1 MRKILVSTLTA
12 VSICA
17 SALTVTT
24 SAHAEDLTIRWGT
37 SPGYKPFIFKN
48 ADGSLT
54 GFDFEIGAALCA
66 EMKAKCTWVEQAWD
80 GIIPGLKAEN
90 YDAILASMS
99 VTPDRQKVI
108 DFSRTYQNAPS
119 RFVAKEG
126 ADFDDTGDL
135 AGKVVGV
142 QRGTT
147 HHDLVKAKYPNVE
160 IKPYPSQDEVWL
172 DLTAGRI
179 DGTFTSSLVA
189 AGWLKGDEAKGYGM
203 TGEDYFDAAILGSG
217 AAIAVRKGED
227 ELRDKI
233 SAAIDA
239 IRASGEYQKINARYF
254 DFDIFG
260 SE

>member
-1 MRKILVSTLTA
+1 MRRYLVSTLTA
-12 VSICA
+12 ICVGA
-17 SALTVTT
+17 SALALT
-24 SAHAEDLTIRWGT
+24 SPALAEELTIRWGT
-37 SPGYKPFIFKN
+37 SPGYKPFIFKK

-54 GFDFEIGAALCA
+54 GFDYEIGDALCE
-66 EMKAKCTWVEQAWD
+66 EMNAKCSWVEQAWD
-80 GIIPGLKAEN
+80 GIIPGLKAKN

-99 VTPDRQKVI
+99 VTSDRQKII

-119 RFVAKEG
+119 RFVAKDG

-135 AGKVVGV
+135 AGKIIGV

-147 HHDLVKAKYPNVE
+147 HHDLIKAKFPKAE

-172 DLTAGRI
+172 DLTADRI

-189 AGWLKGDEAKGYGM
+189 AGWLAGDDAKGYGV
-203 TGEDYFDAAILGSG
+203 TGADFFDTDILGSG

-227 ELRDKI
+227 ELREKL

-239 IRASGEYQKINARYF
+239 IRANGKYQIINARYF

>member
-1 MRKILVSTLTA
+1 MRRLLVTTVTA
-12 VSICA
+12 ISIGA
-17 SALTVTT
+17 SALAVTST
-24 SAHAEDLTIRWGT
+24 LHAEELSIRWGT
-37 SPGYKPFIFKN
+37 SPGYKPFIFKK

-54 GFDFEIGAALCA
+54 GFDHEIGAALCA

-80 GIIPGLKAEN
+80 GIIPGLKAKN

-108 DFSRTYQNAPS
+108 DFTRTYQNAPS

-135 AGKVVGV
+135 SGKVIGV

-147 HHDLVKAKYPNVE
+147 HHDFIKAKFPKAE

-179 DGTFTSSLVA
+179 DGTFTSSLVI
-189 AGWLKGDEAKGYGM
+189 AGWLEGDDAKGYGV
-203 TGEDYFDAAILGSG
+203 TGEDFFDPNILGSG
-217 AAIAVRKGED
+217 SAIAVRKGEE
-227 ELRDKI
+227 ELRDKL

-260 SE
+260 SD